1 MNSVTTAKSREAE
14 VLAKAHDWVLRF
26 GTFRLRHCT
35 STHAI
40 QHRSNGTKGRIEV
53 EQRYEQENTVQQL
66 TIATHS
72 TIIQPAN
79 VCTGAK
85 GKAKPSAKA
94 SAAAK
99 ATLRGVS
106 PHPNTP

>member
-1 MNSVTTAKSREAE
+1 
-14 VLAKAHDWVLRF
+14 LRF

-35 STHAI
+35 FTHAI

-53 EQRYEQENTVQQL
+53 EQRYEQENAIQQL
-66 TIATHS
+66 TIASFATHS

-79 VCTGAK
+79 VYTGAK
-85 GKAKPSAKA
+85 GKAKPSTKA